1 MSRRAL
7 AFAFLLLVLAAAP
20 ARAGEVYQV
29 STITSLLA
37 GGDDGAVTV
46 GELLRHGNFG
56 LGTYNG
62 VDGEMV
68 VLDGRAYRCSVDAA
82 AHPAPAAMRTP
93 FAVVTDFHP
102 RTTAP
107 IAAGQSLTRLQA
119 TLDALPVSAS
129 RIVAVRVVG
138 RFEAMQVRS
147 EPKQQPPYRPLS
159 DVIKTQ
165 QVVHDLGAVDGTLVG
180 FRFPATTSSVNVA
193 GWHFHFITADGTR
206 CGHVLGL
213 TTGAGRA
220 AVQEIADLHVR
231 FPAQAPA
238 APASADAVKAVEH
251 PQ

>member
-1 MSRRAL
+1 MRRRAL
-7 AFAFLLLVLAAAP
+7 AVAFVLAVVAGP
-20 ARAGEVYQV
+20 AQAGEAYQV
-29 STITSLLA
+29 STIASLLA
-37 GGDDGAVTV
+37 GGYDGTVTV
-46 GELLRHGNFG
+46 GTLLQHGNFG

-68 VLDGRAYRCSVDAA
+68 VLNGRAYRCTADAV

-102 RTTAP
+102 QAAVA
-107 IAAGQSLTRLQA
+107 IAADQSLDQLEA
-119 TLDALPVSAS
+119 ALDALPLSAS
-129 RIVAVRVVG
+129 RIVAVRIVG
-138 RFEAMQVRS
+138 RFQTMQVRS
-147 EPKQQPPYRPLS
+147 EPKQQPPYRPLAE
-159 DVIKTQ
+159 VIKTQ

-180 FRFPATTSSVNVA
+180 FRFPATASSVNVA
-193 GWHFHFITADGTR
+193 GWHFHFITADSTR

-213 TTGAGRA
+213 TTGTGRA

-238 APASADAVKAVEH
+238 APASADAVRAVEH